1 MVNQKNQFENN
12 IIIIYML
19 YHEKLLNIYL
29 FFFQFC
35 VYLTYILIILYII
48 GAYKGDPTEYL
59 KKVDNYA
66 KIIISLFLMWKFNF
80 LRSKIKFTEIDR
92 RIVFQSGLF
101 LFLTTS
107 IDAYLINYFDK
118 IKNNKSNNNSNK

>member
-1 MVNQKNQFENN
+1 MA
-12 IIIIYML
+12 YD
-19 YHEKLLNIYL
+19 EKLLNIYWYSVQ
-29 FFFQFC
+29 FF
-35 VYLTYILIILYII
+35 VYLTYILIVLYII
-48 GAYKGDPTEYL
+48 GVYKGDPVEYL

-66 KIIISLFLMWKFNF
+66 KIIVSLFLMWKFNF

-107 IDAYLINYFDK
+107 LDVFLINYFNK
-118 IKNNKSNNNSNK
+118 IKTKIIPDKSSNKKSSEFGF